1 MDIRSLGRT
10 LLESEK
16 IYRRQVERAWS
27 SMLDTGEVADG
38 RVRDVIRQS
47 WMRCLHHG
55 VAPVAGR
62 PPLVGNG
69 ARLETLRQANE
80 ELLLASQN
88 TWQLLADV
96 LADTNSVMIVSD
108 PQGAILDICGTP
120 KLIEKAERSCIKTGH
135 DWSEL
140 GAGTNA
146 VGTAIAL
153 KRPAEVH
160 SVEHFCAIAQLWS
173 CSAAPIRDML
183 DGDLLGVIDVTTV
196 AETFNSQ
203 SLALVV
209 TAANQIEQTMQSR
222 ELGRCVQLLHWYHG
236 SANRWSRE
244 ALILLDRK
252 GRVVTAND
260 HARVLFENSGAAHAL
275 ERGRVLL
282 PAGARFSPESC
293 ARHMPPQVRLIAVE
307 AYGQQPGWEGGL
319 LIVEPVRRISVGT
332 FERQRPQLREATLE
346 TRAPFGEIVGANPQI
361 VELKN
366 RALRMARASA
376 PVLILGET
384 GCGKELFARAIHQA
398 SAVRD
403 GPFVAVNCGT
413 LTRELAA
420 SELFGYEPG
429 AFTGASAK
437 GRAGKFEEA
446 HGGTLFLD
454 EIGELPLDIQV
465 GLLRVLQDNVVV
477 RLGSNRER
485 QIKVR
490 IIAATNRPLED
501 DVRASRFRNDLYY
514 RLKVLAL
521 KLPPLRERLGDLE
534 ALIAGFLGELE
545 AAYGLGA
552 RGVDPTLLER
562 LRAYA
567 WPGNVREL
575 RATIESMYVL
585 SDGEVLGIAD
595 LPEGFAAPASGPAL
609 PEPKPLAPQPAAD
622 ATLSGLEREAIVAAL
637 AAHGGNLS
645 KAARRLGIS
654 RSTLY
659 RRLKHYALDRA

>member
-1 MDIRSLGRT
+1 MDIRSFGRT

-16 IYRRQVERAWS
+16 NYRRQVERAWS
-27 SMLDTGEVADG
+27 AMLDTGELGDSH
-38 RVRDVIRQS
+38 VRDVIRES
-47 WMRCLHHG
+47 WLRCLHQG

-62 PPLVGNG
+62 PPLIGEG
-69 ARLETLRQANE
+69 GRLEALRQANE

-88 TWQLLADV
+88 TWQLLSDV
-96 LADTNSVMIVSD
+96 LADTNSMMIVSD
-108 PQGAILDICGTP
+108 PHGTILDICGAP
-120 KLIEKAERSCIKTGH
+120 RLIEKAERSCVKVGH

-153 KRPAEVH
+153 KQPAEVH
-160 SVEHFCAIAQLWS
+160 SVEHFCAIAQIWS
-173 CSAAPIRDML
+173 CSAAPIRDTI
-183 DGDLLGVIDVTTV
+183 DGDILGAIDVTTT
-196 AETFNSQ
+196 AEAFNSQ

-209 TAANQIEQTMQSR
+209 TAAHQIEQTMQSR
-222 ELGRCVQLLHWYHG
+222 ELARCVQLLHWYHG

-244 ALILLDRK
+244 ALVLLDRK
-252 GRVVTAND
+252 GRVVAAND
-260 HARVLFENSGAAHAL
+260 HALALFAGADAASAL
-275 ERGRVLL
+275 ERGRALL
-282 PAGARFSPESC
+282 PIEARFSPESC
-293 ARHMPPQVRLIAVE
+293 ARFLPPQVRLVAVE
-307 AYGQQPGWEGGL
+307 SYGPQPGWDGGL
-319 LIVEPVRRISVGT
+319 LIVEPARSTVDRKWI
-332 FERQRPQLREATLE
+332 REAKPGVDSRSLF
-346 TRAPFGEIVGANPQI
+346 REIVGAHPQI

-366 RALRMARASA
+366 RALRMARAAA

-398 SAVRD
+398 STVGA
-403 GPFVAVNCGT
+403 GPFVAVNCGA

-420 SELFGYEPG
+420 SELFGYEAG
-429 AFTGASAK
+429 AFTGASVK

-446 HGGTLFLD
+446 NGGTLFLD
-454 EIGELPLDIQV
+454 EVGELPLDVQV

-490 IIAATNRPLED
+490 IIAATNRPLEE
-501 DVRASRFRNDLYY
+501 DVRANRFRNDLYY

-521 KLPPLRERLGDLE
+521 TLPPLRERLDDLE
-534 ALIAGFLGELE
+534 ALVGRFLMELE

-552 RGVDPTLLER
+552 KRIEPALLAR
-562 LRAYA
+562 LRAHA

-575 RATIESMYVL
+575 RAVIESMYIL
-585 SDGEVLGIAD
+585 SDAPVLGVED
-595 LPEGFAAPASGPAL
+595 LPDGFAASASALETRPASL
-609 PEPKPLAPQPAAD
+609 LSVD
-622 ATLSGLEREAIVAAL
+622 ATLSGMEHEAIVSAL
-637 AAHGGNLS
+637 AAQGGNLS

-659 RRLKHYALDRA
+659 RRLKHYALERG